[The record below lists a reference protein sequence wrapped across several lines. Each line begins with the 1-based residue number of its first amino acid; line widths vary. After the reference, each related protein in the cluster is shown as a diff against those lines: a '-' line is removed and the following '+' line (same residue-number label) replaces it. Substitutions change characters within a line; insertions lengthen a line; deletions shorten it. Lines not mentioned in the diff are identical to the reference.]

1 MCIGLEKGTLKLV
14 SFSRNWKRLFNE
26 EKRIF
31 LDIIG
36 DFILDIEHIGST
48 AIEGA
53 VAKPI
58 IDILISLKRF
68 EDSFA
73 CVKPLESIEYEFRG
87 EYDHP
92 GRHYFVKGRKV
103 VTHHVHM
110 FEKNNPDFEKHI
122 LFRDY
127 LNRHPDYIRKYC
139 DLKRELLEK
148 YRSNRELYTESKT
161 HFIEDIIKK
170 ALRERGLRGK

>member
-1 MCIGLEKGTLKLV
+1 MCIGLEKGTLKLIP
-14 SFSRNWKRLFNE
+14 FSKNWKRLFNE

-53 VAKPI
+53 LAKPI
-58 IDILISLKRF
+58 IDILISLRRF
-68 EDSFA
+68 EDGFT
-73 CVKPLESIEYEFRG
+73 CVKPLENIGYEFRG
-87 EYDHP
+87 EYGHP
-92 GRHYFVKGRKV
+92 GRHYFVKGRQV

-110 FEKNNPDFEKHI
+110 FEKNHQDFEKYI

-127 LNRHPDYIRKYC
+127 LNSHPYYIRKYC
-139 DLKRELLEK
+139 HLKRELSEK
-148 YRSNRELYTESKT
+148 YRNNRELYTESKT
-161 HFIEDIIKK
+161 HFIDDIINK
-170 ALRERGLRGK
+170 ALEERELCS